1 MSKIAIWL
9 IAICVSILLYW
20 LLVEEFK
27 LSVWWA
33 VIFGVG
39 LLLVGA
45 LSDKRGVK

>member
-1 MSKIAIWL
+1 MDKLAVWL
-9 IAICVSILLYW
+9 IAVCVSILLYW

-33 VIFGVG
+33 VIFGVC

-45 LSDKRGVK
+45 LSGKRGN